1 MIQEEEMHFVW
12 TSVTHD
18 PHLKQCEYGRFRGGN
33 GRRRGR
39 GVKRL
44 NCKSVYW
51 KWNGRGVMELMWK
64 KRRWWNRMEDE
75 FRREVA
81 LFVKGQTMKEKNR
94 IDGMNYKW
102 VYTILRRELRLS
114 VEKKQSGCK
123 SRIYDWRSLDES
135 SYYSKNG
142 WKGRQYSERFHS
154 TYKVLSSNFTL
165 ILISSLWV
173 WFNSLQNNGS

>member
-51 KWNGRGVMELMWK
+51 KWNGRGVMELLWKKGDDEIEWRMNLEGKLPCLWRDRQWK
-64 KRRWWNRMEDE
+64 KRIVLMEWIINE
-75 FRREVA
+75 CT
-81 LFVKGQTMKEKNR
+81 LFYEESYDLVLKK
-94 IDGMNYKW
+94 
-102 VYTILRRELRLS
+102 TIWMQ
-114 VEKKQSGCK
+114 KPN
-123 SRIYDWRSLDES
+123 IYDWRSLNES
-135 SYYSKNG
+135 SYYSKNS
-142 WKGRQYSERFHS
+142 WKGRVYSERFHS

-173 WFNSLQNNGS
+173 WFNSIQNNGS